1 MPKTPADAIKKG
13 VFLISEDRT
22 RDGILES
29 WSISNTTS
37 LPFLKKIASGSLI
50 NFGKENDLASR
61 MIEKLKVVTQSHKST
76 VDSLSGGNQQ
86 KVMVGRWLMQNSR
99 LLLLDEPFRGVD
111 IGARREIAGQ
121 IRDLVRAGNAAIIFS
136 SDIDE
141 ILESSDRVLIMVQ
154 GDIKFDSYLSETSRN
169 EIIQKMSEVA

>member
-1 MPKTPADAIKKG
+1 
-13 VFLISEDRT
+13 
-22 RDGILES
+22 
-29 WSISNTTS
+29 
-37 LPFLKKIASGSLI
+37 
-50 NFGKENDLASR
+50 
-61 MIEKLKVVTQSHKST
+61 MIEKLTVVSQSHKST

-111 IGARREIAGQ
+111 IGARREISQQ
-121 IRDLVRAGNAAIIFS
+121 IRDLVKAGNAAIIFS

-141 ILESSDRVLIMVQ
+141 ILESVDRVFIMVE
-154 GDIKFDSYLSETSRN
+154 GDIKFESYLSETSRD